1 LDYIEFVTMILLAHM
16 PTTFEWR
23 ISGPYEEEVN
33 IDLQAVEV
41 IGNNVA
47 NGTIKHYS
55 GYL

>member
-1 LDYIEFVTMILLAHM
+1 M
-16 PTTFEWR
+16 
-23 ISGPYEEEVN
+23 EEVN

-41 IGNNVA
+41 IGKQWA